1 MVGRVGGGHT
11 YTVQVKLIE
20 KTILIRLKVLLFS
33 VGTPELL
40 TLFQL
45 YWEIYELDAIQI
57 IPARNYR
64 KDTVCPK

>member
-40 TLFQL
+40 TLFL
-45 YWEIYELDAIQI
+45 ALLG
-57 IPARNYR
+57 NL
-64 KDTVCPK
+64 